1 MLAIVQFQQVAI
13 EERRQLPRMAIQAQF
28 QPIADAMGAGD
39 RMLGAVHRDRPVAAV
54 AAGAGLHHARPG
66 LQPQAARRAA
76 AQTPAVGQG
85 PG

>member
-13 EERRQLPRMAIQAQF
+13 EERRQLPRMAVQAQF
-28 QPIADAMGAGD
+28 QPIVDAVGAGD
-39 RMLGAVHRDRPVAAV
+39 RMLAAVHRDGPVAAV
-54 AAGAGLHHARPG
+54 AAGTGLQPARPG
-66 LQPQAARRAA
+66 LQPQAARCAA